1 MDRVQQV
8 KDEEEAAHRRM
19 EELDNIIAD
28 SASSIVKRSRAQVEL
43 AQLQKR
49 FGENKVRPSVR
60 ALMNHDRASG
70 GVVTR
75 NAAVAEVRI
84 KREEQRIAH
93 EKEIEQIK
101 LELQQLHENDVK
113 RKKLEKRLSAVEVEV
128 AAIELLEEQEAEE
141 AAVALLTS
149 SDAADASKSDD
160 VETIDQTE
168 KSSSRRELLSS
179 PDKTRESAKDLLP
192 ISPVK
197 EDVEDEDEDEDTIPL
212 STPVASLISKNV
224 EDASAAILVQETWE
238 GGDIDANERIKQ
250 LEAQLQEWK
259 GMVEELTLK
268 CDELKEDNMMQEKEI
283 EALRKRSPPPTSRP
297 SLASQRSTSR
307 RFSTRASV
315 SSNYS
320 TRFSTI
326 SRQSS
331 NGLSLEKQMRE
342 EAKLE
347 VKALEER
354 LAEIDGEKG
363 DLMKELEA
371 MKSILA
377 NTSDD
382 DSVGKKTV
390 ERLVYQL
397 SCRKCN
403 NGSWIGTTHGDI
415 KETIDGH
422 ICRVVEE
429 YADGKGKSKSSP
441 SKSSTNSSEGKKI
454 ENWSTP
460 FAEHFAKHL
469 RKPKIG
475 FKSVTEKEIR
485 KFCRANIKIE
495 VLRRQDGTDLMW
507 ECEEE

>member
-1 MDRVQQV
+1 
-8 KDEEEAAHRRM
+8 M

-49 FGENKVRPSVR
+49 FGQNKVRPSVR

-101 LELQQLHENDVK
+101 MELQQLHENDVK

-128 AAIELLEEQEAEE
+128 AAIELLEEREAEE

-149 SDAADASKSDD
+149 SDAPDAPDA
-160 VETIDQTE
+160 TQE
-168 KSSSRRELLSS
+168 KSPSKRELLSS
-179 PDKTRESAKDLLP
+179 PDRTRESAIDLLP
-192 ISPVK
+192 ISPVT
-197 EDVEDEDEDEDTIPL
+197 EGVEDEDEDEDAT
-212 STPVASLISKNV
+212 STPVASPIKKNV

-238 GGDIDANERIKQ
+238 GGDIDVNERIKQ
-250 LEAQLQEWK
+250 LEAQLKEWK
-259 GMVEELTLK
+259 GIVEELTLQ
-268 CDELKEDNMMQEKEI
+268 CDELKEENMMQEKEI
-283 EALRKRSPPPTSRP
+283 KALRERSPPPSGRP
-297 SLASQRSTSR
+297 SLASQRGTSR

-342 EAKLE
+342 EAELE

-363 DLMKELEA
+363 ELIKELEA

-403 NGSWIGTTHGDI
+403 KHGSWIGTTHDDI

-441 SKSSTNSSEGKKI
+441 SKGSTNSSGKI
-454 ENWSTP
+454 ENWSKP
-460 FAEHFAKHL
+460 FAEHFARHC
-469 RKPKIG
+469 KPKIG

>member
-49 FGENKVRPSVR
+49 FGQNKVRPSVR

-84 KREEQRIAH
+84 KREEQRVKH
-93 EKEIEQIK
+93 EKEIEEIK

-179 PDKTRESAKDLLP
+179 PDRTTRASAKDLLP

-197 EDVEDEDEDEDTIPL
+197 EGVEDEDEDTIPL
-212 STPVASLISKNV
+212 STPVASPISKNV

-238 GGDIDANERIKQ
+238 GAEIDADERIKQ

-268 CDELKEDNMMQEKEI
+268 CEELKEDNMMQEKEI
-283 EALRKRSPPPTSRP
+283 EALRKRPPPPSGRP
-297 SLASQRSTSR
+297 SLASQRGTSSR

-342 EAKLE
+342 EAELE

-397 SCRKCN
+397 SCRKCPSMSH
-403 NGSWIGTTHGDI
+403 SWIGTTHDDI

-441 SKSSTNSSEGKKI
+441 SKSSTNSSDGKV
-454 ENWSTP
+454 ENWSKP
-460 FAEHFAKHL
+460 FAEHFSRHC
-469 RKPKIG
+469 RPKIG